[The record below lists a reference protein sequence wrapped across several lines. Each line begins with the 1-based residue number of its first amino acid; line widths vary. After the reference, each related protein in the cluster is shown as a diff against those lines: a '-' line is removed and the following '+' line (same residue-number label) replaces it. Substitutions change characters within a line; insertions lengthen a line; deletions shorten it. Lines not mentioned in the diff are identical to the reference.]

1 MKKTIALLLINT
13 CSLTFISNSFGML
26 TKTYLVRT
34 TATHKKIHSFC
45 ADTMA
50 LRLQRVQ
57 VVRAREKIKSRNNIL
72 KENNNIL
79 MECITEQNK
88 VIDQIEEWNSR
99 PMTEFEYHVT
109 EYDKMTA
116 LAQRLLELEQQKGT
130 LLS

>member
-1 MKKTIALLLINT
+1 
-13 CSLTFISNSFGML
+13 
-26 TKTYLVRT
+26 
-34 TATHKKIHSFC
+34 
-45 ADTMA
+45 
-50 LRLQRVQ
+50 
-57 VVRAREKIKSRNNIL
+57 
-72 KENNNIL
+72 